1 MSDGLQS
8 KKFPELPSCSN
19 SRGPTYNFQ
28 EFSGGFGG
36 AIYIKG
42 GTLVIHDSAFDTKT
56 AGVVSESVLVVSR
69 TFLNFPDFLLYVR
82 GRHMQLSR
90 AEQFMC
96 RMQTSRSTPA
106 FSRATLLE
114 TYVILALFR
123 SNRSI

>member
-69 TFLNFPDFLLYVR
+69 TFLNFPDFSLYVR
-82 GRHMQLSR
+82 AHHMELY
-90 AEQFMC
+90 F
-96 RMQTSRSTPA
+96 
-106 FSRATLLE
+106 
-114 TYVILALFR
+114 
-123 SNRSI
+123 